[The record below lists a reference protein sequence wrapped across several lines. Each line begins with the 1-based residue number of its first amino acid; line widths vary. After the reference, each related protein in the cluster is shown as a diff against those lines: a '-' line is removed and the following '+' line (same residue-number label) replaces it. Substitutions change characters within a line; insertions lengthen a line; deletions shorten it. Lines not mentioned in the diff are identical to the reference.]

1 MIQWFNV
8 CHCQVAQKPTQV
20 HFHRA
25 LARLHLFPTGL
36 LVWFVFRASCHL
48 IILIS
53 ARLCIEVWCK
63 SKLCGCMKLRKIISV
78 PGNLMLLHHDAGHA
92 TIPELSFVPTSSASC
107 ICCTIPMWCL
117 WGPTGANM
125 LGHTTSPIRTSSSGK
140 QRKLRFWSSTT
151 CAEATQFNIFWF
163 DDDDDPQCPI
173 FSMAKLSHQSTR
185 STSPVVSLSLEL
197 VQLVE
202 LPRRLLAQQRQ
213 LDAGASGRVWRTRAP
228 RRYRPFSR
236 DGHWVWISGANFC
249 MLGSRLVLSQICVH
263 RTKTTLLI
271 QHSKYEQIYDCAVA
285 IRRPIQGMTHSVP
298 TISGSTV
305 FAREQ
310 ATAAQVLTMGRR
322 IGTRAW
328 NQTMGPIA
336 ERKKWRQADAK
347 L

>member
-1 MIQWFNV
+1 MFVIARWHRNQRKSISIVHLPCFICFLLDFWYDLFSGHRVTWSSWSVRGCALKYGAKANYV
-8 CHCQVAQKPTQV
+8 VAWNCVISFRCQETSCYYTTMQDMQ
-20 HFHRA
+20 
-25 LARLHLFPTGL
+25 LSQSCLLFQL
-36 LVWFVFRASCHL
+36 LLLPV
-48 IILIS
+48 S
-53 ARLCIEVWCK
+53 AV
-63 SKLCGCMKLRKIISV
+63 S
-78 PGNLMLLHHDAGHA
+78 
-92 TIPELSFVPTSSASC
+92 
-107 ICCTIPMWCL
+107 IPMWCL
-117 WGPTGANM
+117 WGPTGASM

-151 CAEATQFNIFWF
+151 CAEATQFNCYNTFWF
-163 DDDDDPQCPI
+163 RDDDPQCPI

-336 ERKKWRQADAK
+336 ERKKWREADAK